1 MRIQKV
7 HCPHCNESVE
17 FKRTKT
23 GGWVAVGGAAGA
35 GIGYGIAAGLGLAG
49 AIAGAPVAIPAALVG
64 AAVLGAIGSFAGDKV
79 AGNKAKCPECSK
91 LIRF

>member
-1 MRIQKV
+1 M
-7 HCPHCNESVE
+7 E

-23 GGWVAVGGAAGA
+23 GGWKAVGGATGA
-35 GIGYGIAAGLGLAG
+35 GVGYSIAAGLGLAG

-64 AAVLGAIGSFAGDKV
+64 AVIFGAIGTLAGDKI
-79 AGNKAKCPECSK
+79 AGNKAKCPQCSK